1 MLNLNPWTATWKVNF
16 KRKELSMEKEK
27 KKRGRLIPTLII
39 SLIFLGAIAF
49 GIMRIIQNPDA
60 YNKKQMMKNR
70 KILL

>member
-1 MLNLNPWTATWKVNF
+1 
-16 KRKELSMEKEK
+16 MEKEK